1 MPANDTQISSSKA
14 TFWLVLSTFFWGGSF
29 IFNKIGFR
37 DIPPVTFL
45 FFRFALA
52 ALVMGGVCLPRLKKL
67 NLVTLKTGLLVG
79 FALAATNVSFVLGV
93 SGTSASRA
101 GFLNNL
107 FVLIIPLFCFMLW
120 REKMDRWTVAGLFMA
135 MAGMWQLAYGGV
147 EGFNRGDVLST
158 LCALFI
164 AFHIISVSKLL
175 TDEDIYLVTLVQF
188 ATVAA
193 VGGVLY
199 AILPAEPFSITAASG
214 GSLVYCAIF
223 PTVVAFTLM
232 NTYQRFTTPT
242 KAGLIYTLDP
252 VWSMVGGMLILGE
265 RLSPGELFGCALIFG
280 AVVLPLSVKRLRE
293 RHVRLAY
300 AE

>member
-1 MPANDTQISSSKA
+1 MLTDSNQIGSSKA
-14 TFWLVLSTFFWGGSF
+14 TFGLVLSTFFWGGSF
-29 IFNKIGFR
+29 VFNKIGFR

-45 FFRFALA
+45 FFRFTIA
-52 ALVMGGVCLPRLKKL
+52 ALVMALVCLPRLRKL
-67 NLVTLKTGLLVG
+67 NLATMKSGVLVG

-107 FVLIIPLFCFMLW
+107 FVLINPLCCFLFW

-135 MAGMWQLAYGGV
+135 MAGLWQLAYGGL
-147 EGFNRGDVLST
+147 EGFNRGDVIST
-158 LCALFI
+158 LCAFFI

-175 TDEDIYLVTLVQF
+175 TDEDIYLVSLVQF

-193 VGGVLY
+193 VGGILY
-199 AILPAEPFSITAASG
+199 AILPAEPFAITAASG

-293 RHVRLAY
+293 RQLGLAY